1 MIRVYQFKRKFLRD
15 NISLRPYESIIKNGF
30 RCIRPDVRV
39 DVFEDKYVVHGR
51 ISAKELRTIGKRI
64 CAHPALGRLCKT
76 YGNSTQLFV
85 CVKKDEERS

>member
-1 MIRVYQFKRKFLRD
+1 MRREYQFKRKFLRD
-15 NISLRPYESIIKNGF
+15 NVNLRQYESIIKNGF

-51 ISAKELRTIGKRI
+51 VSANEFRLIGKRI
-64 CAHPALGRLCKT
+64 CAHSALGRLCKT